1 LVPPAAAAPSRDG
14 ARRLVDDLLLPRSG
28 YGDRTSA
35 GRDAQGLGAASD
47 GDGLPLVVVPA
58 HDPRLSFTYGEF
70 PLESLDALL
79 DAAEPHVRGAA
90 AVRDAGTTKRRRRR
104 VVVDLGSGC
113 GRLALYLALSR
124 QHSGGQDAVGIEC
137 APLLHREALR
147 AAGRALRAG
156 YLLPW
161 PSPSSSD
168 GEEPEATSSQPP
180 PSLLCE
186 DTASCPPAATLTLV
200 RGLARDRAGWLRGAD
215 LVFAYSSTWDA
226 PRFSP
231 ETGSLLLSEEWQQLL
246 GESCPPGCVVVTTD
260 RSLDASASAGRWRM
274 LARMDVRNPEV
285 GGASTGYIQQRLP

>member
-35 GRDAQGLGAASD
+35 GRDAQGLGAAAD
-47 GDGLPLVVVPA
+47 GGGPPVVVPA

-70 PLESLDALL
+70 PLGSLDALL

-90 AVRDAGTTKRRRRR
+90 AVRDAGTTKRRRG
-104 VVVDLGSGC
+104 VVDLGSGC
-113 GRLALYLALSR
+113 ARLALYLALSR
-124 QHSGGQDAVGIEC
+124 QHPEGQDAVGIEC

-168 GEEPEATSSQPP
+168 GEGPEATSSQPP
-180 PSLLCE
+180 SLFCE
-186 DTASCPPAATLTLV
+186 DTASRPPAPTLTLV

-215 LVFAYSSTWDA
+215 LVFANSSTWDA

-274 LARMDVRNPEV
+274 LARMDVPNPEV